1 MAPGEAVGVDV
12 DAGQVAQARA
22 LAAERGAANARFEAA
37 SAYALPYPAAG
48 FDAVF
53 LHNVLQHLREPAA
66 ALAEAHRVLRP
77 GGVLGVSDSDFGSTL
92 LWPADPLV
100 EQTHALYLRWWR
112 HTGGDPYL
120 GRRLLAP
127 GHPVERGGG
136 DGGSG
141 VQAQGDDAAPCSAV
155 AGLGGGL
162 PPPEGEVGHRPVGA
176 EGEADDRVPPGADVA
191 RRADPPV
198 LQVHPDHP
206 AATAGRGGRS
216 GGCAVD
222 DGGVPPAAGERRAP
236 GPGLQEDRIDPP
248 AAGVPDDA
256 RLGGARRGG
265 DRRDE
270 HRGGGPRRQRP
281 RGRPAGTGG
290 PRTRPLAGSI
300 RVRVPSR
307 ELAT

>member
-120 GRRLLAP
+120 GRRLRALLRSAGP
-127 GHPVERGGG
+127 GASS
-136 DGGSG
+136 SG
-141 VQAQGDDAAPCSAV
+141 PGTPSSGAV
-155 AGLGGGL
+155 AT
-162 PPPEGEVGHRPVGA
+162 VAPVS
-176 EGEADDRVPPGADVA
+176 R
-191 RRADPPV
+191 RRATTRLPV
-198 LQVHPDHP
+198 VPSQDW
-206 AATAGRGGRS
+206 AAACRR
-216 GGCAVD
+216 
-222 DGGVPPAAGERRAP
+222 RRA
-236 GPGLQEDRIDPP
+236 R
-248 AAGVPDDA
+248 
-256 RLGGARRGG
+256 
-265 DRRDE
+265 
-270 HRGGGPRRQRP
+270 
-281 RGRPAGTGG
+281 
-290 PRTRPLAGSI
+290 
-300 RVRVPSR
+300 
-307 ELAT
+307 